1 MSMIS
6 SLRTK
11 VRPALRRIRVL
22 LGANPQKP
30 MKTKPLDAP
39 RGSKGKVRKPVA
51 SAPPAMVA
59 PPARPVALAPA
70 AIAASVAAPAR
81 AATPVRTTAGRGK
94 ARRKKT
100 AEIAPARGAK
110 IAAAKPAPKAAA
122 EPRASRQLEPVVGK
136 PWNILFLGGSN
147 TVMRNGYVDA
157 LVASLED
164 RLGPVSRVT
173 NLAAGGNSTVH
184 GLMLAMQQP
193 DLADYDIVVIEYG
206 VNDVKLAKSDGID
219 AWKGATE
226 GLVRRLL
233 AARPDVHVV
242 FALFGRRDMHKRYMF
257 RPAESTVEIAA
268 HYAPTQRVTLV
279 DIDHLFRDVLF
290 RDEAEFADLY
300 VDRSHYR
307 RPAIARLVGALIG
320 SGILGA
326 PARAAAPLPEPL
338 YPWHFAGAKLVDLVG
353 APETARVF
361 VNSRYTVST
370 RPIGLGETVTIEL
383 PGAIAGIEFVA
394 IPTAATLVLQE
405 EGEAPVALHTRHSRT
420 GEANYP
426 FLLRC
431 RALENRPWASG
442 RRGPR
447 KVVLEVVADAPEEQ
461 VKKGL
466 NMVAAEPGTA
476 EGIFLTRFLCIP

>member
-6 SLRTK
+6 SLRTAL
-11 VRPALRRIRVL
+11 RPAYRRLRVL
-22 LGANPQKP
+22 MGVQPPPK
-30 MKTKPLDAP
+30 K
-39 RGSKGKVRKPVA
+39 KGKASSGNPGRTKTVSPPAAPPKRAPVA
-51 SAPPAMVA
+51 
-59 PPARPVALAPA
+59 
-70 AIAASVAAPAR
+70 
-81 AATPVRTTAGRGK
+81 
-94 ARRKKT
+94 
-100 AEIAPARGAK
+100 
-110 IAAAKPAPKAAA
+110 APKAAA
-122 EPRASRQLEPVVGK
+122 PMRAAGPAPAVAPKAAARKPATGKSGAGKAGKRKAGAGRGETPPVPVIDTRPRRLREQPEGA

-164 RLGPVSRVT
+164 RLGPVSRIT
-173 NLAAGGNSTVH
+173 NLAAGGNSIVH

-242 FALFGRRDMHKRYMF
+242 FALFGRQDMQKRYMF
-257 RPAESTVEIAA
+257 RPAESTVELAA

-290 RDEAEFADLY
+290 RDQAEFADLY

-307 RPAIARLVGALIG
+307 RPAIARLVGALIA

-326 PARAAAPLPEPL
+326 PTRAAAPLPEPL

-353 APETARVF
+353 DPETARVF
-361 VNSRYTVST
+361 ANSRYTVPA

-383 PGAIAGIEFVA
+383 PGAIVGIEFVA
-394 IPTAATLVLQE
+394 IPTAATLLLQE
-405 EGEAPVALHTRHSRT
+405 EGEAPVALHTRHART

>member
-1 MSMIS
+1 MSMVS
-6 SLRTK
+6 SLRAK
-11 VRPALRRIRVL
+11 VRPALRRLRAL

-30 MKTKPLDAP
+30 IKTKPLAAP
-39 RGSKGKVRKPVA
+39 RGARGKARKPVA
-51 SAPPAMVA
+51 PAPPAMVA

-70 AIAASVAAPAR
+70 K
-81 AATPVRTTAGRGK
+81 AATPVRAATGRK
-94 ARRKKT
+94 ARRKGT
-100 AEIAPARGAK
+100 AEIPPARGAK
-110 IAAAKPAPKAAA
+110 AANPAPQAAAG
-122 EPRASRQLEPVVGK
+122 PRASRQLEPVVGK

-157 LVASLED
+157 LIASLED
-164 RLGPVSRVT
+164 RLGPVSRIT

-206 VNDVKLAKSDGID
+206 VNDVKLAKPDGID

-233 AARPDVHVV
+233 AARPDMHVV
-242 FALFGRRDMHKRYMF
+242 FALFGRRDMQKRYMF
-257 RPAESTVEIAA
+257 RPAESTVELAA

-290 RDEAEFADLY
+290 RDEAEFAGLY

-307 RPAIARLVGALIG
+307 RPAIARLVGALIA

-326 PARAAAPLPEPL
+326 PTRAAAPLPGPL
-338 YPWHFAGAKLVDLVG
+338 YPWHFAGAELVDLVG
-353 APETARVF
+353 DPETARVF
-361 VNSRYTVST
+361 ANSRYTVPT
-370 RPIGLGETVTIEL
+370 RPIGLGETLTIKL

-394 IPTAATLVLQE
+394 IPTAATLVLRE

-447 KVVLEVVADAPEEQ
+447 KVVLEVVADAPEKQ